1 MSFDDG
7 LCYQYH
13 TVYDLVSCRRV
24 SASSFWVICV
34 LWFDLSLNLVVFAGI
49 NWILSAVAENNFFIN
64 VINNV
69 IIQNHLIISPMSLLQ
84 LNRLHLSSSVSI
96 HSSLS
101 LLDLPSLVPIFISV
115 VAVVVLRL
123 IPFFIAL
130 FVVGF
135 V

>member
-69 IIQNHLIISPMSLLQ
+69 IIQNHLIISPAHLLQ
-84 LNRLHLSSSVSI
+84 LNQLHLSSSVSI
-96 HSSLS
+96 HSSIN
-101 LLDLPSLVPIFISV
+101 LLDLPYLVIIFIF
-115 VAVVVLRL
+115 AVVIVALRL
-123 IPFFIAL
+123 LAFFIA
-130 FVVGF
+130 
-135 V
+135 